1 METLTSKKEASF
13 YCNRC
18 DKWVDG
24 IEDEE
29 NSSESGGI
37 KQVLCDECG
46 GAIRYRPPG
55 FGKNSSGGRLNSLE
69 MPLAPGRNSPCGN
82 APN

>member
-1 METLTSKKEASF
+1 MAILSSEKEASF

-24 IEDEE
+24 IEDKE
-29 NSSESGGI
+29 NSSESWGI

-46 GAIRYRPPG
+46 GAIRYRPRS
-55 FGKNSSGGRLNSLE
+55 FWKKLRRRTSQFL
-69 MPLAPGRNSPCGN
+69 GN
-82 APN
+82 AFNSWKKQSMRKRP